1 MNKYDFIF
9 KFASHGHY
17 NVTYISPNTGR
28 SWTRL
33 IDDMTLVDAV
43 RFTELPKQ
51 KDLQT
56 LKRKIK
62 NG

>member
-9 KFASHGHY
+9 KFVGHGHY

-51 KDLQT
+51 KDLQI